1 MVQGEERA
9 QHAACNVLLSVR
21 AGVHHERTCRRGCMA
36 NLRKG
41 CSKDSLP
48 LSVSKKMEKTKK
60 VETFLP
66 RPLPG
71 EGPYDV
77 RQHQR
82 RRKTKKEKAKAKK
95 AATRKATAALTATQY
110 KQPTMLRRCR
120 AAMTRATL
128 KVATR
133 RSATAS
139 TPDSTGK
146 ANFPHTM
153 PTRVHLYVV
162 QATSPRSAGR
172 SLTASL
178 RRRTAA
184 STTRS
189 SSTDW
194 AR

>member
-9 QHAACNVLLSVR
+9 RHAACNVLLSVR

-60 VETFLP
+60 AETFLP
-66 RPLPG
+66 GPLPG

-146 ANFPHTM
+146 ANFPHDADEGALV
-153 PTRVHLYVV
+153 RRAGHISKKRRKKLDGELA
-162 QATSPRSAGR
+162 QAN
-172 SLTASL
+172 
-178 RRRTAA
+178 
-184 STTRS
+184 S
-189 SSTDW
+189 SEHD
-194 AR
+194 AQLVD